1 MWRCS
6 ERVGQQD
13 GTEFMEMKEHE
24 EKADGRLLGDAFT
37 AGLSL
42 NMRFSH
48 QTEIV
53 DVKYT

>member
-24 EKADGRLLGDAFT
+24 GKADGRLLGDAFT

-42 NMRFSH
+42 NMRFNH